1 MTKSGTQ
8 EKPRRR
14 EGIHPGWDA
23 AMEAARVDVPKKY
36 PWIQAIIDTQP
47 KVYIGAW
54 WKLAE
59 LWELLR
65 AVRPASIL
73 ELGSGLT
80 TSVFDRYL
88 RSSDAYFHTIDE
100 NEDYQSEVVGRLG
113 PLSRCHR
120 RVLRKWV
127 REDAKECQYVWPR
140 YMSPFELVY
149 VDGPD
154 TSKCPD
160 FVGVD
165 AQLLI
170 GAAKSP
176 RWFVFD
182 QRHKSVEAFWK
193 VAKGRYVAHWDCRLP
208 VLRGAPWWLAGLR
221 YHTVFEKV
229 LDS

>member
-1 MTKSGTQ
+1 MTQSGTQ

-23 AMEAARVDVPKKY
+23 AMEAARADVPKRY

-65 AVRPASIL
+65 AVRPESVI
-73 ELGSGLT
+73 ELGTGLT
-80 TSVFDRYL
+80 TAVFERYRL
-88 RSSDAYFHTIDE
+88 EAKATVITQDE
-100 NEDYQSEVVGRLG
+100 NQQYQETICEQLSIKMTRVVAKVVEDE
-113 PLSRCHR
+113 LSPTCWYG
-120 RVLRKWV
+120 VFPAAPDL
-127 REDAKECQYVWPR
+127 
-140 YMSPFELVY
+140 LY

-154 TSKCPD
+154 TSKRKS
-160 FVGVD
+160 VGVD
-165 AQLLI
+165 ACRMFH
-170 GAAKSP
+170 ADRFP
-176 RWFVFD
+176 RYVVFD
-182 QRHKSVEAFWK
+182 QRHKSAEAFWK
-193 VAKGRYVAHWDCRLP
+193 VAKGHYVAHWDCRLP
-208 VLRGAPWWLAGLR
+208 VLRGAPWWLSGLR

>member
-1 MTKSGTQ
+1 MTQTGTQ

-23 AMEAARVDVPKKY
+23 AMEAARVDVPKRY

-65 AVRPASIL
+65 AVRPRTVL
-73 ELGSGLT
+73 ELGTGLT
-80 TSVFDRYL
+80 TAVFNRHCL
-88 RSSDAYFHTIDE
+88 DADADCITVDE
-100 NEDYQSEVVGRLG
+100 NVDYQWRSFRNLKIVHCRRLVSEVVHDGE
-113 PLSRCHR
+113 SCHY
-120 RVLRKWV
+120 LASEAT
-127 REDAKECQYVWPR
+127 EDVVP
-140 YMSPFELVY
+140 ELLY

-154 TSKCPD
+154 TSKRKA
-160 FVGVD
+160 VGTD
-165 AQLLI
+165 AELMLHNGRAPKWI
-170 GAAKSP
+170 
-176 RWFVFD
+176 VFD
-182 QRHKSVEAFWK
+182 QRHKSAEAFWK

-208 VLRGAPWWLAGLR
+208 VLRGTPWWLAGIR